1 MSVNG
6 VKHRRLEESQEKLF
20 ARAQTGKS
28 QTQAEGDQ
36 KERWMQ
42 KIWRMQ
48 NPQNMIPIRTWG
60 QGEDGVED
68 NTFQVSVCFFFKF
81 QRSPCST
88 LPQLPWLPFHCQ
100 ILSIGKDVKG
110 LPWQSNGE
118 DSMLPLQGAQVQTLV
133 RDLRSPMLHDR
144 KKKAGMDVKLILLD
158 RNLQYYPSQVFLLQQ
173 ISKF

>member
-1 MSVNG
+1 M
-6 VKHRRLEESQEKLF
+6 
-20 ARAQTGKS
+20 
-28 QTQAEGDQ
+28 
-36 KERWMQ
+36 
-42 KIWRMQ
+42 
-48 NPQNMIPIRTWG
+48 
-60 QGEDGVED
+60 
-68 NTFQVSVCFFFKF
+68 
-81 QRSPCST
+81 
-88 LPQLPWLPFHCQ
+88 
-100 ILSIGKDVKG
+100 KG